1 MAKELHIESASIGGS
16 LRNKPVTVKKLRLE
30 IEQMTAYEFYS
41 RDESGEVH
49 LMGVLPE
56 RRRDQERI
64 TYESIIKWARSLL
77 GDESGVNNISYS
89 TIKLEKS
96 NNGNFY
102 PIPISQIEL

>member
-1 MAKELHIESASIGGS
+1 
-16 LRNKPVTVKKLRLE
+16 
-30 IEQMTAYEFYS
+30 MTAYEFYS

-64 TYESIIKWARSLL
+64 TDESIIKWARSLFVN
-77 GDESGVNNISYS
+77 ESWVNNISYG
-89 TIKLEKS
+89 TIKLEES
-96 NNGNFY
+96 ESGDFY

>member
-1 MAKELHIESASIGGS
+1 MVFGDSGGS
-16 LRNKPVTVKKLRLE
+16 LRNKLVTVKKLRLE
-30 IEQMTAYEFYS
+30 IAQITAYEFYS
-41 RDESGEVH
+41 TDESGELH

-64 TYESIIKWARSLL
+64 TDESIINWARSLL
-77 GDESGVNNISYS
+77 GDESWVNNISYS

-102 PIPISQIEL
+102 PIPISQKEL